1 MPPVADPLSNP
12 FATRYVRPG
21 AISYRWPAGGVA
33 EFLDRLKACNWRGEI
48 VGPHGSGKSTLLAAL
63 APALEAAGRRVML
76 FTLGE
81 GARRLPHGGE
91 QLAAAGPGTVV
102 IVDGYEQLSGWA
114 RWMLRTACRRRQC
127 GLLVTTHRTSGLPRV
142 TETRVDPAVAVD
154 IVRELVGEHGSVEPG
169 EVLPALEA
177 SRGNLREALFQ
188 LYDLYEA
195 RRPTANASRD
205 DG

>member
-1 MPPVADPLSNP
+1 MHDPLSNP

-21 AISYRWPAGGVA
+21 AIPYRWPAGGLA
-33 EFLDRLKACNWRGEI
+33 AMLDRLKACNWRGEI

-63 APALEAAGRRVML
+63 VPVLEAAGRHVLL

-81 GARRLPHGGE
+81 GARRLPHGNE
-91 QLAAAGPGTVV
+91 QLAAAGPGTLV

-114 RWMLRTACRRRQC
+114 RWMLRTACRRRRS
-127 GLLVTTHRTSGLPRV
+127 GLLVTTHRSSGLPRV
-142 TETRVDPAVAVD
+142 TETRVDPAVAVE
-154 IVRELVGEHGSVEPG
+154 IVRELIGGSGSVEPG

-177 SRGNLREALFQ
+177 SHGNLREALFQ

-195 RRPTANASRD
+195 RRPPAVTSLE
-205 DG
+205 GE